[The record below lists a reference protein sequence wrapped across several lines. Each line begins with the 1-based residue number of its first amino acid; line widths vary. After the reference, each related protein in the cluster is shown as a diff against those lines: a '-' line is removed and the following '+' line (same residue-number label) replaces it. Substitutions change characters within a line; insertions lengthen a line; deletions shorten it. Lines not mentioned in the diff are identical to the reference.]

1 MNLYSS
7 SNDRSLILAMLFK
20 HVCRS
25 VTVAM
30 GSVEVEALEEDETT
44 SSGCE
49 EVEWVHAV
57 DTTVGRI
64 VMQYDANLCSSSND
78 SGNVIQTCSLQC
90 FQGHGVCTSWSKWGG
105 WDIKQWLWRGLR
117 SCCSWCNSGKSRDYC
132 EVWGLLVEVSI
143 CASKLRHVHIAKQ
156 AG

>member
-25 VTVAM
+25 VTIAM

-49 EVEWVHAV
+49 EV
-57 DTTVGRI
+57 
-64 VMQYDANLCSSSND
+64 
-78 SGNVIQTCSLQC
+78 
-90 FQGHGVCTSWSKWGG
+90 
-105 WDIKQWLWRGLR
+105 
-117 SCCSWCNSGKSRDYC
+117 
-132 EVWGLLVEVSI
+132 
-143 CASKLRHVHIAKQ
+143 
-156 AG
+156 